1 MLDIKTAFIVYM
13 TEMLISYT
21 FFLNTALRKRNAV
34 MTLIAGTVIFSAGA
48 LLNVACGN
56 NIFINLSAF
65 TLIDVIFAILCFQID
80 MRKALLYSVVLTML
94 SGLTEYIVIFS
105 VSAFSGISADAYN
118 DDFSILM
125 LECPIS
131 KILYF
136 LFAMVLAR
144 AISCESRSSRIPFTI
159 FVYPIISLCC
169 LYIFWYIGAAK
180 KIDVEAKYLL
190 VFAGFG
196 LMLST
201 LILFIKWQHYAAQE
215 EELSKARGQLY
226 HDEME
231 KVYYGVLERQN
242 QKLMM
247 YAHDAKKHLNAMK
260 NINDN
265 IRLDKYIDDLADDL
279 DDYTHGC
286 HSGNKMLDIILS
298 KYMTEAVIHDVKFEY
313 DISECRLNNVEDH
326 DLVTILGNLFDNA
339 IMSASAKPDG
349 YIGLETLIKNGYS
362 VITIKNS
369 CYTPIVVKNGKL
381 LTTKEEKAIH
391 GMGMLSVMNTLKKY
405 SGDMDWEYDQGK
417 NEFIVTAILKETD
430 GKN

>member
-1 MLDIKTAFIVYM
+1 
-13 TEMLISYT
+13 
-21 FFLNTALRKRNAV
+21 
-34 MTLIAGTVIFSAGA
+34 
-48 LLNVACGN
+48 
-56 NIFINLSAF
+56 
-65 TLIDVIFAILCFQID
+65 
-80 MRKALLYSVVLTML
+80 
-94 SGLTEYIVIFS
+94 
-105 VSAFSGISADAYN
+105 
-118 DDFSILM
+118 
-125 LECPIS
+125 
-131 KILYF
+131 
-136 LFAMVLAR
+136 
-144 AISCESRSSRIPFTI
+144 
-159 FVYPIISLCC
+159 
-169 LYIFWYIGAAK
+169 
-180 KIDVEAKYLL
+180 
-190 VFAGFG
+190 
-196 LMLST
+196 
-201 LILFIKWQHYAAQE
+201 
-215 EELSKARGQLY
+215 
-226 HDEME
+226 
-231 KVYYGVLERQN
+231 
-242 QKLMM
+242 MM

-265 IRLDKYIDDLADDL
+265 ILLDKYIDDLADDL
-279 DDYTHGC
+279 DDYTRGC